1 MAIRWY
7 FDFISPF
14 AWLQWPRIQALAMQR
29 PVQARPVLLAALL
42 DHHGQKGPA
51 EIPAKRDF
59 TYRHVAWKAA
69 RAGRALRFPPAH
81 PFNPLPA
88 LRLCLHAGATPAAID
103 AIFDHIWAQG
113 RAADSAQALAPVAG
127 RLGLDAARALDDPQ
141 AKATLRAFTD
151 DAIARGVF
159 GVPTLEHEGRLYW
172 GEDATDMAEAA
183 IAGDPV
189 FDSPGFRAIADLPVA
204 ARRGSAGP
212 G

>member
-1 MAIRWY
+1 MATRWY

-14 AWLQWPRIQALAMQR
+14 AYLQWPRIQALATR
-29 PVQARPVLLAALL
+29 HAVQPRPVLLAALL

-59 TYRHVAWKAA
+59 TYRHVAFKAA
-69 RAGRALRFPPAH
+69 RAGRPLRFPPAH

-88 LRLCLHAGATPAAID
+88 LQLCLHAGATPAAID
-103 AIFDHIWAQG
+103 ATFDHVWAQG
-113 RAADSAQALAPVAG
+113 RAADSADALAPVAE
-127 RLGLDAARALDDPQ
+127 RLGVDAARAIADPG
-141 AKATLRAFTD
+141 AKAALRACTD
-151 DAIARGVF
+151 EAIAAGVF
-159 GVPTLEHEGRLYW
+159 GVPTLVHDGRLYW

-183 IAGDPV
+183 IAGDPL

-204 ARRGSAGP
+204 ARRGSAGS